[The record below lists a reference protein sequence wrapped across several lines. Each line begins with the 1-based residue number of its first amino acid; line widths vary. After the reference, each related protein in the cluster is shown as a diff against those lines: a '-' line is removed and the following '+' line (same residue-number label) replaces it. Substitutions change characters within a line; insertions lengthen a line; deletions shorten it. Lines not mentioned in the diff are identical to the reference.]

1 MDDLRQSLQVLVH
14 HPPVQPAGI
23 EVVAARASQITR
35 RRRARLG
42 AAFMAG
48 AIASA
53 AAISAAWP
61 ESEPDVLVAMD
72 GSKTAGYIAERP
84 GGYIASGTWRLTI
97 TRGEVVIELTSATND
112 YCGPLGTIQ
121 PGDEVR
127 GSITGPASILRA
139 GEEFTCPDGP

>member
-14 HPPVQPAGI
+14 HPPVQPVGV
-23 EVVAARASQITR
+23 EVVAARASRITQ

-42 AAFMAG
+42 AALVAG
-48 AIASA
+48 AIASGA
-53 AAISAAWP
+53 VISVAWP
-61 ESEPDVLVAMD
+61 APKPDVLVAMD
-72 GSKTAGYIAERP
+72 GSKTAGYVAERP

-97 TRGEVVIELTSATND
+97 TRDELVIELSSASNH

-127 GSITGPASILRA
+127 GSISGPASTLRA
-139 GEEFTCPDGP
+139 GEGITCPDGP